1 MEPGVFHEVIY
12 TSPHSNLSSVLGTSP
27 EDIDTRNQGSDR
39 ILLMAIIILMIFGVL
54 AVYSSIAFFA
64 QSNETSAFA
73 LVVRHMVKLGI
84 AFFVMLIASKVNYH
98 TLAKFSRI
106 GMVLS
111 LFMLVLVLLFGTE
124 QFGAK
129 RWLNLGGFSFQPST
143 VATVALLLHVSV
155 LLSEKQ
161 EYIKDFKK
169 AFVPVMFWVTV
180 TCGLIGIED
189 FSSAGILMSI
199 CLVMMFIGR
208 VSVIQL
214 GSMVAIA
221 ILGGTLLLS
230 QSTNRQDRVH
240 QYMEQIKN
248 IETGKFLTGSGYQA
262 QQAHIAIAKGELMG
276 VGIGKSSQR
285 DFLPA
290 PYNDFIFAIIA
301 EEYGMMGAMALIV
314 LFSLILIRGVV
325 YIARKA
331 EDTLGSLLAI
341 GCTLTIVLYGFV
353 NASVASG
360 LLPVTG
366 LPMPFVSY
374 GGTSMMFAGLMVGIL
389 LNISKHDRDRRQ
401 LFYG

>member
-1 MEPGVFHEVIY
+1 MIY
-12 TSPHSNLSSVLGTSP
+12 TSPHSKLSNVLGTSP
-27 EDIDTRNQGSDR
+27 EDIDSGKQGSDR
-39 ILLMAIIILMIFGVL
+39 VLLMTIIMLMMFGIL

-64 QSNETSAFA
+64 ESNDTSAFA
-73 LVVRHMVKLGI
+73 LVIRHVVKLGI
-84 AFFVMLIASKVNYH
+84 AFFVMLIVSKINYH
-98 TLAKFSRI
+98 TLAKFSRV
-106 GMVLS
+106 GMMISLLLLVAVLI
-111 LFMLVLVLLFGTE
+111 FGTE

-129 RWLNLGGFSFQPST
+129 RWLNVGGFSFQPST

-161 EYIKDFKK
+161 EYVKDFKK
-169 AFVPVMFWVTV
+169 SFIPIMVWVTI

-189 FSSAGILMSI
+189 FSSAGILMGI

-208 VSVIQL
+208 VSIIQM

-221 ILGGTLLLS
+221 LLGGMLLLN
-230 QSTNRQDRVH
+230 QSANRQDRIE
-240 QYMEQIKN
+240 QYLGQIKN
-248 IETGKFLTGSGYQA
+248 IETQEFLTGSGYQA
-262 QQAHIAIAKGELMG
+262 QQAHIAIAKGEFFG
-276 VGIGKSSQR
+276 VGIGKSTQR

-301 EEYGMMGAMALIV
+301 EEYGIFGAMSLIV
-314 LFSLILIRGVV
+314 IFSLILIRGVV
-325 YIARKA
+325 FIARKA
-331 EDTLGSLLAI
+331 EDTLGALLAI

-374 GGTSMMFAGLMVGIL
+374 GGTNMLFAGLMVGIL
-389 LNISKHDRDRRQ
+389 LNISKHSQERRP
-401 LFYG
+401 FYA

>member
-1 MEPGVFHEVIY
+1 MIY
-12 TSPHSNLSSVLGTSP
+12 TSPHSKLSNVLGTSP
-27 EDIDTRNQGSDR
+27 EDIDSGKQGSDR
-39 ILLMAIIILMIFGVL
+39 VLLMTIIMLMMFGIL

-64 QSNETSAFA
+64 ESNDTSAFA
-73 LVVRHMVKLGI
+73 LVIRHVVKLGI
-84 AFFVMLIASKVNYH
+84 AFFVMLIVSKINYH
-98 TLAKFSRI
+98 TLAKFSRV
-106 GMVLS
+106 GMMISLLLLVAVLI
-111 LFMLVLVLLFGTE
+111 FGTE

-129 RWLNLGGFSFQPST
+129 RWLNVGGFSFQPST

-161 EYIKDFKK
+161 EYVKDFKK
-169 AFVPVMFWVTV
+169 SFIPIMVWVTI

-189 FSSAGILMSI
+189 FSSAGILMGI

-208 VSVIQL
+208 VSIIQM

-221 ILGGTLLLS
+221 LLGGMLLLN
-230 QSTNRQDRVH
+230 QSANRQDRIE
-240 QYMEQIKN
+240 QYLGQIKN
-248 IETGKFLTGSGYQA
+248 IETQEFLTGSGYQA
-262 QQAHIAIAKGELMG
+262 QQAHIAIAKGEFFG
-276 VGIGKSSQR
+276 VGIGKSTQR

-301 EEYGMMGAMALIV
+301 EEYGIFGAMSLIV
-314 LFSLILIRGVV
+314 IFSLILIRGVV
-325 YIARKA
+325 FIARKA
-331 EDTLGSLLAI
+331 EDTLGALLAI

-374 GGTSMMFAGLMVGIL
+374 GGTNMLFAGLMVGIL
-389 LNISKHDRDRRQ
+389 LNISKHSHERRP
-401 LFYG
+401 FYA